1 MKRIKR
7 STWAMLALPSLIACS
22 TSGGDENLPTGQAS
36 FALSQTTG
44 QGTFRFLGS
53 IDIVSDGGAVTDTL
67 VATESSPASQI
78 KELPGGFYSL
88 DIVDGDFGEKLVGSA
103 TPACSYSGGL
113 TGFIGCTVGDPGF
126 FLVSPGV
133 TGDVVIPVTFH
144 FGEGDVQIL
153 FSTGNAVFT
162 LAATIV
168 TEGCGD
174 ECTSGEICAAVD
186 GNVGCYSSCGTCT
199 LVAEEGGGNAQLIC
213 IGGSGGGECAHDS
226 CEVGEALDP
235 AVCGDCVANICAVD
249 PFCCES
255 SWDDIC
261 VGEVATVCGGTCDGG
276 ECAHDSCEV
285 GEALDPA
292 VCGDCVANICA
303 VDPFCCESS
312 WDDICV
318 GEVATVCGATC
329 GGGGECAHDQC
340 EAGVALDPA
349 VCGECVGNICA
360 VDSFCCTNSWD
371 DVCVGEVESI
381 CGATCGGGGE
391 CAHDQCEAGVA
402 LDPAVCGECVGNIC
416 AVDSFCCADCWD
428 DVCVGEVGSI
438 CGVTCGAG
446 GECAHDQCEAGVALD
461 PAVCGECV
469 GNICAV

>member
-186 GNVGCYSSCGTCT
+186 GNVGCYSSCSSDADCSGGTCT

-255 SWDDIC
+255 SWDDVC
-261 VGEVATVCGGTCDGG
+261 VGEV
-276 ECAHDSCEV
+276 
-285 GEALDPA
+285 
-292 VCGDCVANICA
+292 
-303 VDPFCCESS
+303 ES
-312 WDDICV
+312 I
-318 GEVATVCGATC
+318 CGATC

-371 DVCVGEVESI
+371 DVCVGEVATI
-381 CGATCGGGGE
+381 CGATCGGGAE
-391 CAHDQCEAGVA
+391 CEHGMCETGTPLVSTC
-402 LDPAVCGECVGNIC
+402 DECVGNIC
-416 AVDSFCCADCWD
+416 AADPFCCDSGWDGICVGEVESICGSTECNAPTECAHDTCVVGGPLDGATCGDCVTAICGADPFCCATQWD
-428 DVCVGEVGSI
+428 SICVGEVGSI
-438 CGVTCGAG
+438 CGGV
-446 GECAHDQCEAGVALD
+446 CATAAALAPRD
-461 PAVCGECV
+461 RALLE
-469 GNICAV
+469 

>member
-144 FGEGDVQIL
+144 FGEGDVRIL

-186 GNVGCYSSCGTCT
+186 GNVGCYSSCSSDADCSGGTCT

-292 VCGDCVANICA
+292 VCGDCV
-303 VDPFCCESS
+303 
-312 WDDICV
+312 
-318 GEVATVCGATC
+318 
-329 GGGGECAHDQC
+329 
-340 EAGVALDPA
+340 
-349 VCGECVGNICA
+349 GNICA

-381 CGATCGGGGE
+381 CGATCGGGAE
-391 CAHDQCEAGVA
+391 CEHGMCETGTPLVSTC
-402 LDPAVCGECVGNIC
+402 DECVGNIC
-416 AVDSFCCADCWD
+416 AADPFCCDSGWDGICVGEVESICGSTECNAPTECAHDTCVVGGPLDGATCGDCVTAICGADPFCCATQWD
-428 DVCVGEVGSI
+428 SICVGEVGSI
-438 CGVTCGAG
+438 CGGV
-446 GECAHDQCEAGVALD
+446 CATAAALAPRD
-461 PAVCGECV
+461 RALLE
-469 GNICAV
+469 